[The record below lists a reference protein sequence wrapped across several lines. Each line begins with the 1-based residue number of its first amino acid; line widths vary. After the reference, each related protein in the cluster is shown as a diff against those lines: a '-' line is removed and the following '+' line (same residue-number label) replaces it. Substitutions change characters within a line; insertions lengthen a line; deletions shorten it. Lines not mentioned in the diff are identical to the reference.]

1 GHQEYMSA
9 FLLGDLFVIGAVIG
23 ASFITINVV
32 DKTDNIMRDLKV
44 LVSKFEIDVYFV
56 MILILG
62 SLWGYIENYLFVFL
76 KELDAPNYM
85 LGLTLTVGM
94 FAGIPF
100 LFLADPIV
108 AKLGRPLIFMM
119 SFFTYAIRMF
129 GYSFLTNPWW
139 CFPFEL
145 LEVVSYQLMWVA
157 ALTYCPLLA
166 PKGLLATM
174 TGLAGSVH
182 YSVGRGMGA
191 FMGGF

>member
-1 GHQEYMSA
+1 
-9 FLLGDLFVIGAVIG
+9 
-23 ASFITINVV
+23 
-32 DKTDNIMRDLKV
+32 
-44 LVSKFEIDVYFV
+44 
-56 MILILG
+56 
-62 SLWGYIENYLFVFL
+62 
-76 KELDAPNYM
+76 
-85 LGLTLTVGM
+85 
-94 FAGIPF
+94 
-100 LFLADPIV
+100 
-108 AKLGRPLIFMM
+108 MM

-191 FMGGF
+191 FMGGFLIANFGTKGGFQAMGYISIGGGVAYVLLHHCYFKQRIERDDKDEKEATVKNSEEAKPMLTKNQDSPKQAKIV